1 MIYFLVFLSIV
12 CSVMQAAGA
21 ASAARLIEYHMHMSP
36 SAGGA
41 KRVALTFDAC
51 TGKMDERIFNA
62 LIAHK
67 IKATIFVTARW
78 LKRNPQAIA
87 TLKAHSDLFEIEN
100 HGAKHLPAVD
110 VPMSVFG
117 LAAAG
122 SSEAIKAEIAGGE
135 AAVKAD
141 FDVTPHWYRGAGAE
155 YTKTALELIRTL
167 HFKVGGFSKIG
178 DGGATWTSA
187 HAEKAMSAAED
198 GDVIIAHINQP
209 TKPAGEGVVKGILR
223 LKAEGFNFVELDEA
237 F

>member
-167 HFKVGGFSKIG
+167 RFKVGGFSKIG

-198 GDVIIAHINQP
+198 GDVVIAHINQP